1 MKAKFFISILL
12 TLCLHIS
19 FSQLPPK
26 LIIKKVIN
34 KGGYDYIPLSYLS
47 DSTDGIIYT
56 FREIGKV
63 KTTNK
68 IFKIHWNSRCI
79 DGTYN
84 LTITPL
90 QIYLTSSHENPN
102 PNMLYWVL
110 NIDSL
115 TFDQIVKGFQKSK
128 LGQNKSASYSYFDEI
143 YDDAY
148 ILSQTY
154 NSAFE
159 DSCNVLRDQQIDKF
173 FLMLNKYIITNSCK
187 ISKSQRVIP
196 INRIFF
202 GESKQMIIDSQLE
215 IIDIPKKDQLPSKP

>member
-1 MKAKFFISILL
+1 MKAKFFISIVL
-12 TLCLHIS
+12 TLWLHIS
-19 FSQLPPK
+19 FSQLSPK

-34 KGGYDYIPLSYLS
+34 KGGYDYIPLPYLS

-56 FREIGKV
+56 FREIGKA
-63 KTTNK
+63 KKNNK

-110 NIDSL
+110 NIDSF
-115 TFDQIVKGFQKSK
+115 TFNQIVKGFQKSK
-128 LGQNKSASYSYFDEI
+128 LGKNKSSPYGYFDEI
-143 YDDAY
+143 YNDEY

-154 NSAFE
+154 NSTFE
-159 DSCNVLRDQQIDKF
+159 DSCNVLREQQIDKF
-173 FLMLNKYIITNSCK
+173 FLMLNKYIFTNSHK
-187 ISKSQRVIP
+187 IYKSQRVIP
-196 INRIFF
+196 INRIYY
-202 GESKQMIIDSQLE
+202 GWSKQMIIDSQPE
-215 IIDIPKKDQLPSKP
+215 IIDILKDRLPSKP